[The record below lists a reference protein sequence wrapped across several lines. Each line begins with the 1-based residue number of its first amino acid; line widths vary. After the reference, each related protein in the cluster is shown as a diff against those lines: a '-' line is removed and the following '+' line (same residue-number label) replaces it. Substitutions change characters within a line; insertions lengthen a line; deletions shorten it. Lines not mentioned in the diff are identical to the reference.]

1 MIIYKIFRAAEWH
14 TLQAEGETDGAPI
27 DLEDGYIHFS
37 TVQQAQDTADKH
49 FANAKNLFLAAV
61 ETDALGCAIKWEVSR
76 GGAEFPHLY
85 DTLKLSDVLWCW
97 PLPLVDGRHKFPE
110 GLT

>member
-1 MIIYKIFRAAEWH
+1 MALQSIWQMAISIFPPPSRPK
-14 TLQAEGETDGAPI
+14 TQLTNISPM
-27 DLEDGYIHFS
+27 LE
-37 TVQQAQDTADKH
+37 
-49 FANAKNLFLAAV
+49 NLFLAAV
-61 ETDALGCAIKWEVSR
+61 ETDNLDSAIKWEISR

-85 DTLKLSDVLWCW
+85 DRLKLSDIVWCQ